1 MTSPPC
7 DRHKNLQMVPFDRT
21 FICVC
26 PVPSCGRCH
35 DDQGYFE
42 VVEGQLVRGDSASPN
57 RLFSSR
63 EKILKTIRARAGI

>member
-7 DRHKNLQMVPFDRT
+7 DRHKNLQMGPFGRT

-42 VVEGQLVRGDSASPN
+42 VVEGQFVRGDRASPN

-63 EKILKTIRARAGI
+63 EKILKTIHARAGI